1 MGIRYTVA
9 ATAAIVLALAATTAS
24 AGIIISEE
32 VVVTDQAGHQHKSEQ
47 SVMLQGNKQ
56 KVVTA
61 DRVIITDL
69 DAGKMVV
76 LIPASRKFAEVPF
89 PPAGVIVSL
98 LARQGSFI
106 DYAKSAGTGK
116 AAGYDCQNYAG
127 TWTAGHLKID
137 GKECVANAAA
147 GAKEYVAYRKTLAD
161 KLKGT
166 RLALKGEIPDGV
178 PVSTTVSTGIIP
190 PPIPRGFSPAQIA
203 EINKSNAKAK
213 PEIRNTKVT
222 KIEVKDLPAGGFAV
236 PADYSNLK
244 PNPSAGAPGVPAK
257 SGTGGVAPKAAA
269 SPAAH

>member
-1 MGIRYTVA
+1 MRYTVA

-32 VVVTDQAGHQHKSEQ
+32 VVVTDQAGKQHKSEQ
-47 SVMLQGNKQ
+47 SEMLQGNKQ

-69 DAGKMVV
+69 DAGKIVV
-76 LIPASRKFAEVPF
+76 LIPASKRFAELPF
-89 PPAGVIVSL
+89 PPAGVLVPF
-98 LARQGSFI
+98 LARQGAFI

-127 TWTAGHLKID
+127 IWTAGHLKVE

-147 GAKEYVAYRKTLAD
+147 GAKEFVAFRKTLAD

-166 RLALKGEIPDGV
+166 RLAIKGEIPDGV
-178 PVSTTVSTGIIP
+178 PVSTTVSSGIIP
-190 PPIPRGFSPAQIA
+190 PPIPKGFSAAQIA
-203 EINKSNAKAK
+203 EINKSNARAK
-213 PEIRNTKVT
+213 PEITNTKVT
-222 KIEVKDLPAGGFAV
+222 KIEVKDLPAGEFVA
-236 PADYSNLK
+236 PAEYSNLK
-244 PNPSAGAPGVPAK
+244 PKPSTGAPGVPAK
-257 SGTGGVAPKAAA
+257 SGTGGAAPKSAA